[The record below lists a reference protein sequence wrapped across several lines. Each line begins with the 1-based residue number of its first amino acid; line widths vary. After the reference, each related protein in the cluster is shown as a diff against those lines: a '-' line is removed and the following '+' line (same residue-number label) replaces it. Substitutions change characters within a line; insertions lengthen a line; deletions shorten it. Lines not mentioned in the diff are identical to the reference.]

1 MFSSQ
6 SQCLSP
12 GGRHGNGV
20 LKNVSSLCGN
30 VASERVHCSLSPGRT
45 VMRQMVGTGAATGRA
60 LHVTNY
66 PEQQQS
72 VGKHQGGRAEDCV
85 ASPSLHCSAA
95 TLLVSPQSNPFY
107 HKPQAENVSLFG
119 HWGSLAVFSFHL
131 HFNPENLPLPFS
143 FLPDIS
149 VEVFSS
155 FLASALVC
163 CTSVH

>member
-1 MFSSQ
+1 
-6 SQCLSP
+6 
-12 GGRHGNGV
+12 
-20 LKNVSSLCGN
+20 
-30 VASERVHCSLSPGRT
+30 
-45 VMRQMVGTGAATGRA
+45 MRQMVGTGAATGRA